1 MTRPAD
7 IELILKETRQQL
19 KQASDTPGLD
29 AQVLLAHVLGKSRAW
44 ILTHPEFELAPE
56 QTGKLKDGVKRL
68 VSGEPLPYVLGHW
81 EFFGLDFIVTP
92 DVLIPRPETEL
103 LVEVAL
109 KWLEK
114 HPSRRRAVD
123 VGTGSGCIAVSLAVH
138 TPELQIVAT
147 DISVA
152 ALEVARR
159 NAKLHHVDDQI
170 TFVQCDLLPERTL
183 RFDLL
188 CANLPYIP
196 TETLMNLSVYQS
208 EPSLALEGGPQGL
221 TLIRRLLQNGSD
233 RLASGGLILLE
244 IEASQGES
252 AAAEARANLPAAS
265 IEVMADLAGRDRL
278 LKIEC

>member
-7 IELILKETRQQL
+7 IERILKETRQQL
-19 KQASDTPGLD
+19 KQTSDTPGLD

-56 QTGKLKDGVKRL
+56 QSRKLEAGVKRL

-114 HPSRRRAVD
+114 HPSRRRAAD
-123 VGTGSGCIAVSLAVH
+123 VGTGSGCIAVALAVH
-138 TPELQIVAT
+138 TPELQMVAT
-147 DISVA
+147 DISAA
-152 ALEVARR
+152 ALQVARR
-159 NAKLHHVDDQI
+159 NAKKHHVEDRI
-170 TFVQCDLLPERTL
+170 TFVQGDLFPEDTP
-183 RFDLL
+183 RFDMI

-196 TETLMNLSVYQS
+196 TESLKKLSVYQS

-221 TLIRRLLQNGSD
+221 ALIRRLLQSGSD
-233 RLASGGLILLE
+233 RLATSGLMLLE

-265 IEVMADLAGRDRL
+265 IEVMADLAGRDRV

>member
-7 IELILKETRQQL
+7 IERILKETHQQL
-19 KQASDTPGLD
+19 KQTSNTPGLD

-44 ILTHPEFELAPE
+44 ILTHPEFELKPE
-56 QTGKLKDGVKRL
+56 QTGKLEEGVKRL

-81 EFFGLDFIVTP
+81 EFFGLDFIITP

-109 KWLEK
+109 KWLKK
-114 HPSRRRAVD
+114 HPSQRRAAD
-123 VGTGSGCIAVSLAVH
+123 IGTGSGCIAVSLAVH
-138 TPELQIVAT
+138 TPELQIFAT
-147 DISVA
+147 DISATALQVA
-152 ALEVARR
+152 QH
-159 NAKLHHVDDQI
+159 NAKKHHVEDRI
-170 TFVQCDLLPERTL
+170 TFMQCDLLPEKTPH
-183 RFDLL
+183 FDLI

-196 TETLMNLSVYQS
+196 TETLKKLSVYQS

-221 TLIRRLLQNGSD
+221 ALIRRLLQSGSD
-233 RLASGGLILLE
+233 RLTSGGLMLLE

-265 IEVMADLAGRDRL
+265 IGVMADLAGRDRL